1 MPTKKSQPKESRT
14 KKGATK
20 QENKLVTAGKE
31 TAKSAT
37 RRPASSA
44 TKPSCIV
51 GIGASAGGLEALEQF
66 LNTMPH
72 DSGLAFLVVPHLDPT
87 HISMMTN
94 LLERHTQMKVMQA
107 ANGMKVQSDCV
118 YIIPPNTDMALR
130 NKKIVLSQMT
140 EPRGHRF
147 PIDYFF
153 RSLAKDQKER
163 AIAIVLSGNGRDG
176 TLGIKAIKSEH
187 GMVMAQE
194 MSTAKYD
201 GMPSSAIET
210 GLVDFVLP
218 PQKMPEQLIKYI
230 EHSKTPPRVG
240 PVSNVAPGALQKI
253 LVLLRSHT
261 GQDFTFY
268 RKNTICRR
276 IERRMNVHQ
285 HQHIDDY
292 LRHLQEQPTE
302 LDKLFRELLIG
313 VTNFFRDPEAFGIL
327 KEKLLVPMLA
337 SIGKQQTVR
346 IWVPGCSGGEE
357 VYSLAMT
364 LRESID
370 QVDSSLR
377 AQIFGTDID
386 NESIQQARHGLYPAS
401 IAADVN
407 PERLLRFFVKE
418 DSSYRVTKD
427 IREMAMF
434 AFQNVLKDAPFTKL
448 HLLSCRNLLIY
459 LEPELQKK
467 LIPLFHY
474 ALRPGGILFLGNS
487 ETLGGMADLFE
498 VVDKKW
504 KLFRKRDVESLD
516 QVMMNFPTGHPWRN
530 LVDLPTQ
537 KEKRWSVSSLA
548 EKLLLEKYAPPC
560 LILDKDNNI
569 VYAHGRTGKYLELA
583 PGQARLNVLEMA
595 REGLRHELA
604 RAIGKVTADKKELS
618 LQGVKVKT
626 NGSYQRVN
634 VSIKLASKEDDSQ
647 QMLMI
652 VFEDVEAKP
661 VPPAA
666 KAKTAPAASEKSRIS
681 QLEQDLKA
689 AQENLQTTVEELE
702 TSNEELKSTNEELQ
716 STNEELQSTNE
727 ELETSREEL
736 QSLNEELGIVNAELQ
751 GKIEELSGSNNDMRN
766 LLDGIMIATL
776 FLDNHLLVK
785 RFTAET
791 KKVINLIQSDIGRPL
806 SDIVSN
812 LDEINLVE
820 VCQEVL
826 ETLTPKEAEVK
837 SKKGH
842 WYLMR
847 IMPYRA
853 GEKIIGIVVTF
864 TDISQRKDNEQRLR
878 DNREQYRLLFELN
891 PLPMWVLDLETLKFL
906 AVNQTA
912 LKSFG
917 YSKEEFLTMTL
928 KDLLARE
935 EARSLARHRK
945 RFNANRLTGNE
956 TLTLNW
962 KHRHK
967 DGTIREDEVRWRP
980 IPFEDKQAILSISGQ
995 DSGGRSASEPEPAQ
1009 ANKK

>member
-1 MPTKKSQPKESRT
+1 MPPKKSQPKESRTRT

-20 QENKLVTAGKE
+20 QENKLITAGKE
-31 TAKSAT
+31 TAKSGT

-44 TKPSCIV
+44 TKPSRIV

-107 ANGMKVQSDCV
+107 GNGMKVQSDCV

-163 AIAIVLSGNGRDG
+163 AIAIVLSGNGSDG

-268 RKNTICRR
+268 RTNTICRR

-292 LRHLQEQPTE
+292 LRHLQEHSGE

-327 KEKLLVPMLA
+327 KEKLLAPMLA
-337 SIGKQQTVR
+337 SMGKQQTVR

-357 VYSLAMT
+357 VYSIAMT
-364 LRESID
+364 LRECMD
-370 QVDSSLR
+370 DLNR
-377 AQIFGTDID
+377 GLKAQIFGTDID
-386 NESIQQARHGLYPAS
+386 NESIQQARYGLYPTS
-401 IAADVN
+401 IAGDVS
-407 PERLLRFFVKE
+407 PDRLRRFFVKE
-418 DSSYRVTKD
+418 DSSYRVAKE
-427 IREMAMF
+427 IREMAVF
-434 AFQNVLKDAPFTKL
+434 AFQNVLKDPPFTKL
-448 HLLSCRNLLIY
+448 DLLSCRNLLIY

-474 ALRPGGILFLGNS
+474 ALKPGGMLFLGSS
-487 ETLGGMADLFE
+487 ESVAGMADLFE
-498 VVDKKW
+498 VADKKW
-504 KLFRKRDVESLD
+504 KLFRKREVRNPNQAMLD
-516 QVMMNFPTGHPWRN
+516 FPIGHPRR
-530 LVDLPTQ
+530 DLLEFPAK
-537 KEKRWSVSSLA
+537 KEKELSVSSLA
-548 EKLLLEKYAPPC
+548 ENLLLERYAPPC
-560 LILDKDNNI
+560 VILDKDNNI
-569 VYAHGRTGKYLELA
+569 LYTHGRTGKYLELA
-583 PGQARLNVLEMA
+583 SGQARLNVLEMA

-604 RAIGKVTADKKELS
+604 RALRKVTADNRELT
-618 LQGVKVKT
+618 LQDLHVKT
-626 NGSYQRVN
+626 NGGYQTVN
-634 VSIKLASKEDDSQ
+634 VSIKSIGKDDNLPP
-647 QMLMI
+647 MLMI
-652 VFEDVEAKP
+652 AFHDVEAKP
-661 VPPAA
+661 AQAA
-666 KAKTAPAASEKSRIS
+666 KARPERAVPEKNRVS
-681 QLEQDLKA
+681 QLERDLKA
-689 AQENLQTTVEELE
+689 SQENLQTAVEQLE
-702 TSNEELKSTNEELQ
+702 TSNEELKSANEELQ
-716 STNEELQSTNE
+716 STNEEMQSTNE
-727 ELETSREEL
+727 ELETSKEEL
-736 QSLNEELGIVNAELQ
+736 QSVNEELVTVNTELQ
-751 GKIEELSGSNNDMRN
+751 GKIEELASSNHDMKN
-766 LLDGIMIATL
+766 LFDNIKIPTL

-791 KKVINLIQSDIGRPL
+791 KKVINLIPSDIGRPL

-812 LDEINLVE
+812 LDEMNLVE
-820 VCQEVL
+820 ACQEVV
-826 ETLTPKEAEVK
+826 ETLTLKEAEVRT
-837 SKKGH
+837 KKGL

-853 GEKIIGIVVTF
+853 EENIIKGVVITF
-864 TDISQRKDNEQRLR
+864 TDINRHKDNEQRLR
-878 DNREQYRLLFELN
+878 DNQEQYRLLFELN
-891 PLPMWVLDLETLKFL
+891 PLPMWILDLETLAFL
-906 AVNQTA
+906 GANQA
-912 LKSFG
+912 AMRSYG
-917 YSKEEFLTMTL
+917 YSKEEFLAMTL
-928 KDLLARE
+928 KDLLVPE
-935 EARSLARHRK
+935 EAQNLSRHRAQ
-945 RFNANRLTGNE
+945 FDGDRLMGSE
-956 TLTLNW
+956 TLTKEW
-962 KHRHK
+962 KHRCK
-967 DGTIREDEVRWRP
+967 DGTILEAEVRWRP
-980 IPFEDKQAILSISGQ
+980 IPFKGKQAILSISTE
-995 DSGGRSASEPEPAQ
+995 DETREPADKPAR